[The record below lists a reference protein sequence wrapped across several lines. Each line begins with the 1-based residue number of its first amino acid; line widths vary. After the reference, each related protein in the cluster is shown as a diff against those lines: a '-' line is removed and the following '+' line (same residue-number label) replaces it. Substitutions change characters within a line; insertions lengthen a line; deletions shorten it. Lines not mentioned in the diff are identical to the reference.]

1 MQPLTAWPAEQA
13 SFLRF
18 FQGSKGKRKASV
30 ERRTRV
36 TGERR
41 ALLAISQG
49 WLLDTSFTV
58 FTCWK
63 PIFPLIL
70 LCFCLALHHIPW
82 CLQLRQHI
90 IKSRHLFTIIK
101 IQDLE
106 LYWSEKQN
114 PRPVPPLHY
123 HHLRECLWFWGAKST
138 TTTRTTPSSL
148 ESFRK

>member
-1 MQPLTAWPAEQA
+1 MQPLTAWPREQTL
-13 SFLRF
+13 FLRS

-36 TGERR
+36 TRERR

-70 LCFCLALHHIPW
+70 LCFCLASHHIPW
-82 CLQLRQHI
+82 CLQLRQHKSTLIHDNQNSGPWI
-90 IKSRHLFTIIK
+90 ILVGKTKSTPC
-101 IQDLE
+101 
-106 LYWSEKQN
+106 STS
-114 PRPVPPLHY
+114 HY
-123 HHLRECLWFWGAKST
+123 HHLRDCLWFWGAKST
-138 TTTRTTPSSL
+138 TITRTTPSSL
-148 ESFRK
+148 KSLRN